1 MIPDTKTL
9 VQQFAQDIREAAVL
23 AAFALQAIEGRREDE
38 VSENDAYKRYGKA
51 WVKSHVAIGQLHFTR
66 VGPGE
71 TSTKVYSVFE
81 IVTLKM
87 AEKRLTQ
94 VYNNALI
101 EQENRKRNGNER
113 DL

>member
-1 MIPDTKTL
+1 MIPDTITL

-23 AAFALQAIEGRREDE
+23 AAFALQAIEGRREDD

-51 WVKSHVAIGQLHFTR
+51 WIKSHVAIGQLHFT
-66 VGPGE
+66 PGE
-71 TSTKVYSVFE
+71 TSTKFYSVFE

-87 AEKRLTQ
+87 AEKRLTE

-101 EQENRKRNGNER
+101 EQENIKRNGN
-113 DL
+113 

>member
-1 MIPDTKTL
+1 MIPDTRTL
-9 VQQFAQDIREAAVL
+9 IQQFAQDIREASILGAL
-23 AAFALQAIEGRREDE
+23 ALQAIEGRREDE

-51 WVKSHVAIGQLHFTR
+51 WIKNHVAIGQLHFTR

-71 TSTKVYSVFE
+71 TSTKFYSVFE

-87 AEKRLTQ
+87 AEKRLTE

-101 EQENRKRNGNER
+101 EQENIKRNGN
-113 DL
+113 